1 MAVISFVSSKG
12 GVGKTTSAVVLAG
25 ELVAAGRKVAL
36 IYADPN
42 RPLVAWSQLRP
53 VPESLRL
60 IVDDSAETIIDTIE
74 DARAEERRRTEA
86 VQEIANEAQ
95 SKLDQALADAGA
107 ARSAGERLR
116 DRIAQLTAACRAAAS
131 NPDAANAGAPAEV
144 PADLLADVQR
154 RLDEAADGI
163 AGFADKSSAAGKACE
178 RSYDALTTR
187 PAGGLGLKR

>member
-1 MAVISFVSSKG
+1 MIPLPWFRPWMAW
-12 GVGKTTSAVVLAG
+12 AAA
-25 ELVAAGRKVAL
+25 VAAMAALLGLQTVRLADERADHQTTKADYNQRVANAEKAGRQAV
-36 IYADPN
+36 
-42 RPLVAWSQLRP
+42 
-53 VPESLRL
+53 
-60 IVDDSAETIIDTIE
+60 E
-74 DARAEERRRTEA
+74 DARAEEQRRTAA

-95 SKLDQALADAGA
+95 KELDVARSDADA

-163 AGFADKSSAAGKACE
+163 AGFADKSAAAGKACE

>member
-1 MAVISFVSSKG
+1 MITPLWFRPWMAWAAAVAVMAALLG
-12 GVGKTTSAVVLAG
+12 LQTVRLADERADHQTTKADYNQR
-25 ELVAAGRKVAL
+25 VANAEKAGRQAV
-36 IYADPN
+36 
-42 RPLVAWSQLRP
+42 
-53 VPESLRL
+53 
-60 IVDDSAETIIDTIE
+60 E
-74 DARAEERRRTEA
+74 DAWAEERRRTEA

-131 NPDAANAGAPAEV
+131 NPDAASSGAPAEAT
-144 PADLLADVQR
+144 ADLLADVQR

-163 AGFADKSSAAGKACE
+163 AGFADKSAAAGKACE